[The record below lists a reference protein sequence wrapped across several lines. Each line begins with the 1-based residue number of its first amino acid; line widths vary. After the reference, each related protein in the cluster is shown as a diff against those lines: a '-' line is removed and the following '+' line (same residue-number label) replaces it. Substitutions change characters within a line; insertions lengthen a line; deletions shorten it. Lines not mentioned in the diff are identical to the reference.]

1 MENMKNVKMP
11 AGPAAGKLARVL
23 FLGGAA
29 VYGLTNCLF
38 NVEGGHRCA
47 IKARTM
53 GQGPAVSL
61 GAGKCGGMQ
70 PHRLLRASCQPERC
84 MRGKFVPQRV
94 QMGWPEARQNWIWE
108 LLCHPPPPTAAA
120 AAATTPPSALHPL
133 TAHCLL
139 FCFLRSSMQSHC
151 VQPRWGHQGYG
162 V

>member
-47 IKARTM
+47 IKAPRW
-53 GQGPAVSL
+53 GGAPGWV

-70 PHRLLRASCQPERC
+70 HTGLL
-84 MRGKFVPQRV
+84 
-94 QMGWPEARQNWIWE
+94 
-108 LLCHPPPPTAAA
+108 PT
-120 AAATTPPSALHPL
+120 
-133 TAHCLL
+133 
-139 FCFLRSSMQSHC
+139 
-151 VQPRWGHQGYG
+151 
-162 V
+162 